1 MTILFRPQWVNYVA
15 GRYGHSHLVLMY
27 DVLVW
32 FSACPLREH
41 LFVCPGGIY
50 RYVPVTSWY
59 AGGGVP
65 SPVLVCLRR
74 IFSRTMSLSA
84 VIGGARCPLVE
95 EIDAC
100 IRQDR
105 QAKCT
110 QTLTLIIFCW
120 SRDTFLLCAKIK
132 YLQTDIYV
140 FRTRSVANCR
150 QANGATAILS
160 RLCRQVWVGTFGIC
174 RLHACAPIPMQ
185 TNTPGTSRCTDRYIR
200 YMQTSAPLYS
210 CIYIR
215 EVTQVPDVPV
225 VAARNGRRWCI
236 WTIIP
241 V

>member
-1 MTILFRPQWVNYVA
+1 
-15 GRYGHSHLVLMY
+15 
-27 DVLVW
+27 
-32 FSACPLREH
+32 
-41 LFVCPGGIY
+41 
-50 RYVPVTSWY
+50 
-59 AGGGVP
+59 
-65 SPVLVCLRR
+65 
-74 IFSRTMSLSA
+74 MSLSA

-110 QTLTLIIFCW
+110 QTLTVIIFCW

-185 TNTPGTSRCTDRYIR
+185 TNTPGTSRCTDQYIR
-200 YMQTSAPLYS
+200 YMQTSAPSVKSATRVLKMNFIS
-210 CIYIR
+210 FVFVQPIFIS
-215 EVTQVPDVPV
+215 E
-225 VAARNGRRWCI
+225 RNIWSNITGRDLQCLN
-236 WTIIP
+236 
-241 V
+241 